1 LRLFLEPWWF
11 AAVLVWNFA
20 VLTAAQLT
28 IRLIMAYSIR
38 RTVVAAVILSLVALP
53 VAAVYDLV
61 AGPSAS
67 LNGRLS
73 WAPVPMLLM
82 GVAGFGV
89 ARSLLHIKRMRGQ
102 VIAGIMVGLL
112 DPHLFTILST

>member
-1 LRLFLEPWWF
+1 
-11 AAVLVWNFA
+11 
-20 VLTAAQLT
+20 
-28 IRLIMAYSIR
+28 
-38 RTVVAAVILSLVALP
+38 
-53 VAAVYDLV
+53 
-61 AGPSAS
+61 
-67 LNGRLS
+67 
-73 WAPVPMLLM
+73 VPMLLM